1 LSYRGTSFY
10 NTFPKPSPPS
20 ISASP
25 ASLFS
30 DTPDKLAGQKNLHVI
45 HKLRIACFPELS
57 IHILFQI
64 IRNFSQANI
73 S

>member
-1 LSYRGTSFY
+1 VGQAFIILFR
-10 NTFPKPSPPS
+10 KPSPPS

-30 DTPDKLAGQKNLHVI
+30 DTPDKLAGQKNPHAI